1 MHYDYEVTLKLESLI
16 LLRPRDKFGLALES
30 NANVTDFLF
39 FHFFSKRGVR
49 SDPTSSV
56 VHCLI
61 INVFLEAYRRFLKL
75 LTLDHRRFPKIAIV
89 NLQSTH

>member
-39 FHFFSKRGVR
+39 FHFFSNRGVR
-49 SDPTSSV
+49 SDPTCSV

-61 INVFLEAYRRFLKL
+61 INVFLEAYEKVF
-75 LTLDHRRFPKIAIV
+75 KIID
-89 NLQSTH
+89 S